1 MALSN
6 SHHHHHHHVALFS
19 SPGMGHIIPSLE
31 LAKHLLTHQKIT
43 ITKITLFI
51 PSINSS
57 SSKAEKDVLQSTINQ
72 NISIDIIHLPP
83 IDISNH
89 ISNNVLDPNN
99 IVTLE
104 TKIAITMHEAPK
116 LFVSAISNMK
126 FKPTMIITDY
136 FLSQTLPLVKKMNNM
151 EVPMYLFAPTSAWLV
166 ALGFHSPKL
175 DKEVEGEYHSHGE
188 TPILI
193 PGCKGIHPSDLF
205 QMMEDR
211 THRLYLE
218 YLLMCEAL
226 TLADGIFVNT
236 FEELEPKTLEALR
249 SGKITKVPIFP
260 IGPVIRETNEQNRN
274 HVVDWLDIQEE
285 ESVIYVSLGSGYSMS
300 HEQIKEM
307 AIGLELSGQKFVWSL
322 RPPST
327 KTGNNN
333 YYLTAGEDAETN
345 KKCHSSVQEAST
357 QMDIE
362 KINVDDLIL
371 KSKSSKTNGAT
382 KSQEP
387 SDFPEEFYRIQS
399 NGIVV
404 MDWAPQLEI
413 LNHASIG
420 GFVSHCGWNSI
431 IESVSCGVP
440 IIGWPL
446 FAEQRMNASMLQ
458 DEEVGIAIRLNV
470 SMSTKIVGSEEIGKA
485 IRKIIDK
492 GDIEGCAIRKRVK
505 ELKHIAQ
512 KAWSHHHG
520 SSYFALTR
528 IINSNGVS

>member
-6 SHHHHHHHVALFS
+6 SHHHHHHHHVALFS

-218 YLLMCEAL
+218 YLLMCEAVISHNKL
-226 TLADGIFVNT
+226 NNL
-236 FEELEPKTLEALR
+236 
-249 SGKITKVPIFP
+249 SMKICF
-260 IGPVIRETNEQNRN
+260 
-274 HVVDWLDIQEE
+274 
-285 ESVIYVSLGSGYSMS
+285 
-300 HEQIKEM
+300 
-307 AIGLELSGQKFVWSL
+307 
-322 RPPST
+322 
-327 KTGNNN
+327 
-333 YYLTAGEDAETN
+333 
-345 KKCHSSVQEAST
+345 
-357 QMDIE
+357 
-362 KINVDDLIL
+362 DLL
-371 KSKSSKTNGAT
+371 
-382 KSQEP
+382 
-387 SDFPEEFYRIQS
+387 
-399 NGIVV
+399 
-404 MDWAPQLEI
+404 
-413 LNHASIG
+413 
-420 GFVSHCGWNSI
+420 
-431 IESVSCGVP
+431 
-440 IIGWPL
+440 
-446 FAEQRMNASMLQ
+446 
-458 DEEVGIAIRLNV
+458 
-470 SMSTKIVGSEEIGKA
+470 
-485 IRKIIDK
+485 
-492 GDIEGCAIRKRVK
+492 
-505 ELKHIAQ
+505 
-512 KAWSHHHG
+512 
-520 SSYFALTR
+520 
-528 IINSNGVS
+528 